1 MEAITFSGLWRQA
14 CITLKGNWAK
24 AIGATVVQWLI
35 SGAAQAVPVVGQ
47 FSHIFLIPLNVGL
60 LLYFLM
66 LARTQKPAL
75 ETIFVPFSSY
85 GRMLWGGIRMGIFI
99 FLQYLLLIIPGI
111 VATYRYA
118 MTFYI
123 MLDEPELKVRDAM
136 IKSREMMYNHKMQLF
151 GYSILFALIAIAAT
165 VFTIGIGL
173 IWFVPFTQALMAN
186 YYLQLKS
193 AYELKHPT
201 VIAGE

>member
-1 MEAITFSGLWRQA
+1 MEAITFSALWRQA
-14 CITLKGNWAK
+14 RITLKDNWGK
-24 AIGATVVQWLI
+24 AIGTTLVQWLI
-35 SGAAQAVPVVGQ
+35 SGAAQSIPLVGQ
-47 FSHIFLIPLNVGL
+47 LARIFLIPLNAGL
-60 LLYFLM
+60 VLYFLM

-75 ETIFVPFSSY
+75 ETIFVPFNSY

-99 FLQYLLLIIPGI
+99 FLQWLLLIIPGI

-123 MLDEPELKVRDAM
+123 MLDEPELKARDAM
-136 IKSREMMYNHKMQLF
+136 IKSREMMYGHKMQLF

-165 VFTIGIGL
+165 IFTLGIGL
-173 IWFVPFTQALMAN
+173 IWFVPFTQAFMAN

-201 VIAGE
+201 VTAGE

>member
-1 MEAITFSGLWRQA
+1 MGAITFSGLWRQA
-14 CITLKGNWAK
+14 RITLKGNWAK
-24 AIGATVVQWLI
+24 AIGVTLVQWLI
-35 SGAAQAVPVVGQ
+35 SCAAQSIPVVGN
-47 FSHIFLIPLNVGL
+47 FAHIFLIPLSVGL

-75 ETIFVPFSSY
+75 ETIFVPFNSY

-151 GYSILFALIAIAAT
+151 GYSILLALLALAVT